1 MMSESA
7 FFEAR
12 GSVVL
17 QFVIVISLAQ
27 AEEET
32 WLSVK
37 PEERPLVNLV
47 TPRFSPAARV
57 LNELGELV
65 RGPPE
70 EAFPLLDSV
79 LARHL
84 TSSSSSSSSSSILSQ
99 CLKTT
104 SSKVVQLQI
113 YGSVCVGLLRF
124 SAFHDFC
131 MCLCL
136 EFCDCD
142 RDCDT
147 TICSFRFVLQS
158 ALVA

>member
-1 MMSESA
+1 MTRFGTDMHGQGSIAQTKRQMAFLIKFMMSESA

-84 TSSSSSSSSSSILSQ
+84 TSSSSSSSSPSSSILSQ
-99 CLKTT
+99 C
-104 SSKVVQLQI
+104 V
-113 YGSVCVGLLRF
+113 
-124 SAFHDFC
+124 
-131 MCLCL
+131 
-136 EFCDCD
+136 
-142 RDCDT
+142 
-147 TICSFRFVLQS
+147 
-158 ALVA
+158 